1 MRRIL
6 IVDDEPDML
15 DFLERVLRSGF
26 EVLRAANAT
35 EALEIL
41 GRESVD
47 AILTDQKMPRMSGLE
62 LLEQTREMGL
72 DVVRVILSGYADVL
86 DVERAVAQCGL
97 HHYAMKPIDSQ
108 RLRAVLEQAFENK
121 AAGRTIAVEGLG

>member
-15 DFLERVLRSGF
+15 DFLERVLRSGY
-26 EVLRAANAT
+26 EVLRAGNGQ

-41 GRESVD
+41 GRERVD
-47 AILTDQKMPRMSGLE
+47 AVLTDQKMPRMTGVE
-62 LLEQTREMGL
+62 LLESTRKMGL

-121 AAGRTIAVEGLG
+121 AAGRTISIEGLG